1 MTKKLDEIPPEQSRS
16 FDRLVNFTDAV
27 VAIAITLQILPLIEV
42 EGPKTGKTVWQ
53 VIAENFSHISAFS
66 ISFAVL
72 MVLWFKHNR
81 VFNVMRAY
89 DGVILWLNSAWL
101 LCIVFLPW
109 PSAMYGMAVD
119 DGILGSTGIG
129 LLYWWNMAAISGFG
143 LLIAR
148 HAWRTP
154 SLLEPGA
161 NDRNPKH
168 YSLTKMRGM
177 SIFLYLIVIGLASEY
192 LPGIANYLAIGIIP
206 MSIMLR
212 SPKAAQSGFYS

>member
-27 VAIAITLQILPLIEV
+27 VAIAITLQILPLIDV
-42 EGPKTGKTVWQ
+42 EGPKTGETVWQ

-109 PSAMYGMAVD
+109 PSAMYGMVVD
-119 DGILGSTGIG
+119 DGILGGTGIG
-129 LLYWWNMAAISGFG
+129 LLYWWNM
-143 LLIAR
+143 
-148 HAWRTP
+148 
-154 SLLEPGA
+154 E
-161 NDRNPKH
+161 
-168 YSLTKMRGM
+168 
-177 SIFLYLIVIGLASEY
+177 IGRASCRE
-192 LPGIANYLAIGIIP
+192 
-206 MSIMLR
+206 R
-212 SPKAAQSGFYS
+212 V